1 MTIRRDPPGR
11 DHEVLSMSQAKK
23 AATKSTLPCR
33 STANPRRTT
42 LASVADFS
50 AIPGARKPEEAVTYG
65 TELPASTAN
74 PRRTQLMVAPVPV
87 VVQD

>member
-1 MTIRRDPPGR
+1 
-11 DHEVLSMSQAKK
+11 MSQAKK
-23 AATKSTLPCR
+23 ATKSTLPSR

-50 AIPGARKPEEAVTYG
+50 AIPGARKSEDVVTYA

-74 PRRTQLMVAPVPV
+74 PRRTQLMVAPVAAVP
-87 VVQD
+87 QD